1 MKSCWIFEPKER
13 PDFSEL
19 VKEIDHLKDMPQ
31 KKPMLKK
38 LTTAYLPL
46 FS

>member
-1 MKSCWIFEPKER
+1 MKSCWKFGPEER

-19 VKEIDHLKDMPQ
+19 VKEIDSLKNMPQ